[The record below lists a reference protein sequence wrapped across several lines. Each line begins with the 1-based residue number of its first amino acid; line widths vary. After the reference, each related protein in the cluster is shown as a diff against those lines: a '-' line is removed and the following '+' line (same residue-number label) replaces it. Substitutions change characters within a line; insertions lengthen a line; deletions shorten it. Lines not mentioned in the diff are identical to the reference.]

1 MIFVFRSTIFPIRI
15 KVDEV
20 YRKLEQLCDVL
31 EGVTQASYDPN
42 PHELRISES
51 NEFLDGVKKLF
62 TESDANEQI
71 RLMTIAPREWGRQ
84 KIERW
89 FVFIVILSIFF
100 HLLKYLSLSISYI
113 Y

>member
-1 MIFVFRSTIFPIRI
+1 MFRSTIFPIRI

-20 YRKLEQLCDVL
+20 YRKLQQLCDEL

-51 NEFLDGVKKLF
+51 NELLDGVKKLF
-62 TESDANEQI
+62 AESDANEQI

-84 KIERW
+84 KIERC

-100 HLLKYLSLSISYI
+100 HLLKYLSLSISHI

>member
-1 MIFVFRSTIFPIRI
+1 M
-15 KVDEV
+15 

-31 EGVTQASYDPN
+31 EGVTQASFDPN

-51 NEFLDGVKKLF
+51 NELLDGVKKLF
-62 TESDANEQI
+62 VESDANEQI
-71 RLMTIAPREWGRQ
+71 GLMTISSREWGRQ

-100 HLLKYLSLSISYI
+100 HLLKYLSLSIFHI